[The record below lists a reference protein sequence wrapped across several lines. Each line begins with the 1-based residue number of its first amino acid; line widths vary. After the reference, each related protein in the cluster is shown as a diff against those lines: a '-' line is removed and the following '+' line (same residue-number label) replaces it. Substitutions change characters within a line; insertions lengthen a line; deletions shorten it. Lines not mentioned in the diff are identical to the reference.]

1 MIDRNNITISDAV
14 PCLRGELEEFTE
26 IWHKAIDY
34 SLDQGDFE
42 ELGKFLLDDCV
53 ISWCVPGIKP
63 SFFDKQRTAVGPEE
77 IVKQIEKNHLFGIPG
92 WKRPWDYYFVDSRK
106 GVILYFW
113 KEISPYKRSDGTLFS
128 TRTTGTTRIH
138 YGGNYQIQRIEIVED
153 PEYRVATIDELIA
166 AGLAPG
172 WMIREQ
178 EEYYRHLD
186 QDKKMWADHLEEL
199 ERRRDDMKIFQKKK
213 NPENKNQL
221 REVVPEKAVKTNE
234 NLRMNDAKAR
244 AEHEAVRNRVGYY
257 DFTHK
262 LLEVTGIDARSF
274 LSRMFVGAVAKAKIG
289 QAKYT
294 TMLNEKGIIIDDVI
308 VFRIE
313 EDKFWVSTLYIDELI
328 AWFDGH
334 KKDEDVEYQEITPYV
349 TMYAVQGPASRGVLN
364 AMLSDS
370 ISDLKNFHIV
380 DNMIGD
386 IPVKIARSGYTG
398 ELGYEIY
405 CDPENAKEIEEELER
420 AGRKYGIVKIT
431 TDVIVTSLPREKG
444 FVLMSDL
451 AGSNP
456 LEAGFGWSI
465 DWNKR
470 FIGKE
475 ALARVKANGPERNLL
490 GFMINDPAAKV
501 EPGDSVIVRGQNV
514 GKVTMFTYGF
524 TLEKNIGFAMVNAN
538 IGDEAIIR
546 GAKEYKVTLCNR
558 VFYDPGNER
567 VKEKN
572 IASHEENAMTDNGC
586 RNRDQ
591 GARKDHETVRSR
603 VGYYDFTH
611 QLLEVSG
618 IDARSFLSRMFVAAI
633 SKLKVGRAKYTTML
647 NEQGVIIDDV
657 IVFRMDHDKYW
668 ISTLY
673 INEMIKWFDRYKT
686 WQDVNYRDI
695 TNETRMYAVQGPKS
709 AALLNDMLSQNINHL
724 KSFQIEDNQLG
735 STDVKIARSGYTG
748 ELGYEI
754 YCRPQDG
761 AIVENALEKY
771 GAKYGIGKITT
782 DVIVTSLPREKG
794 FVLMSDLAGTNP
806 LEVGFDWT
814 VDWDKEFIG
823 KDALLKVKRWGAER
837 RLVGFMVDDDR
848 TEIAPGDTVNLF
860 GYPVGKVTMYTYG
873 FTVGKYIGYALV
885 DAGKAAID
893 SIVEI
898 NGVETVLC
906 DRVFYDPEGTR
917 MKLR

>member
-1 MIDRNNITISDAV
+1 MTDRNNVTISDAV

-34 SLDQGDFE
+34 SLNQGNFE
-42 ELGKFLLDDCV
+42 ELSKYLLDDCV

-63 SFFDKQRTAVGPEE
+63 SFFDKQHTAVGPEE
-77 IVKQIEKNHLFGIPG
+77 IIEQVEKYHLFGIPG
-92 WKRPWDYYFVDSRK
+92 WKRPWDYYFVDSKK

-153 PEYRVATIDELIA
+153 PEYRIATIDELIA

-178 EEYYRHLD
+178 EAYYEQLAL
-186 QDKKMWADHLEEL
+186 DKKMWADHLEEL
-199 ERRRDDMKIFQKKK
+199 ERRRNDMKIFQKKK
-213 NPENKNQL
+213 NPENTNQL
-221 REVVPEKAVKTNE
+221 QEVIPEKTVEPNRT
-234 NLRMNDAKAR
+234 LRMNNEKAR
-244 AEHEAVRNRVGYY
+244 AEHEAVRNHVGYY

-274 LSRMFVGAVAKAKIG
+274 LSRIFVGAIAKARIG

-308 VFRIE
+308 VFHID
-313 EDKFWVSTLYIDELI
+313 EDKYWVSTLYIEELI
-328 AWFDGH
+328 AWFDAH

-349 TMYAVQGPASRGVLN
+349 TMYAVQGPASRGVMN

-370 ISDLKNFHIV
+370 ISNLKTFHIV

-420 AGRKYGIVKIT
+420 AGGKFGITKIT

-470 FIGKE
+470 FVGKE
-475 ALARVKANGPERNLL
+475 ALMRVKESGVERNLL
-490 GFMINDPAAKV
+490 GFMIDDPAALI
-501 EPGDSVIVRGQNV
+501 EPGDSVIVHGQNV

-524 TLEKNIGFAMVNAN
+524 TLEKNIGFAMVNAD
-538 IGDEAIIR
+538 IGDEAVIQ
-546 GAKEYKVTLCNR
+546 GAREYKVTLCNR
-558 VFYDPGNER
+558 VFYDTGNER
-567 VKEKN
+567 VKESH
-572 IASHEENAMTDNGC
+572 ISFHEESAIVESGE
-586 RNRDQ
+586 RNRDRN
-591 GARKDHETVRSR
+591 AKKDHETVRNH

-618 IDARSFLSRMFVAAI
+618 IDARSFLSKMFVAAI
-633 SKLKVGRAKYTTML
+633 SKLKIGRAKYTTML
-647 NEQGVIIDDV
+647 NEQGIIIDDV
-657 IVFRMDHDKYW
+657 IVFRMDNDKYW

-673 INEMIKWFDRYKT
+673 IKEMMKWFDQYKT
-686 WQDVNYRDI
+686 WQEITYRDI
-695 TNETRMYAVQGPKS
+695 TNETRMYAVQGPDS
-709 AALLNDMLSQNINHL
+709 AAVLNDMLSQNIDHL
-724 KSFQIEDNQLG
+724 KPFQIEDNELG
-735 STDVKIARSGYTG
+735 NIDVKIARSGYTG

-761 AIVENALEKY
+761 VIIENALEKY

-806 LEVGFDWT
+806 LEVGFDWSI
-814 VDWDKEFIG
+814 DWDKEFIG
-823 KDALLKVKRWGAER
+823 KEALLEVVKKGAER
-837 RLVGFMVDDDR
+837 RLVGFMVDDER
-848 TEIAPGDTVNLF
+848 TNIAPGDIVKLF

-873 FTVGKYIGYALV
+873 FSVGKYIGYALV

-906 DRVFYDPEGTR
+906 DRVFYR
-917 MKLR
+917 

>member
-1 MIDRNNITISDAV
+1 MIDRNSINRPEAV

-34 SLDQGDFE
+34 SLDQGNFE
-42 ELGKFLLDDCV
+42 ELGKYFLDDCV

-63 SFFDKQRTAVGPEE
+63 SFFEKQRSAVGPEE
-77 IVKQIEKNHLFGIPG
+77 IVKQIEKYHLFGIPG
-92 WKRPWDYYFVDSRK
+92 WKRPWDYYFVDSKK

-178 EEYYRHLD
+178 SEYYKQLAL
-186 QDKKMWADHLEEL
+186 DKKKWGEHLEEL
-199 ERRRDDMKIFQKKK
+199 ERRREEMKIFQKKK
-213 NPENKNQL
+213 LPENTEQM
-221 REVVPEKAVKTNE
+221 REVVPKKMEKENP
-234 NLRMNDAKAR
+234 NLRKNDRKAR
-244 AEHEAVRNRVGYY
+244 AEHEAVRNHVGYY

-294 TMLNEKGIIIDDVI
+294 TMLNENGIIIDDVI

-328 AWFDGH
+328 AWFNSH
-334 KKDEDVEYQEITPYV
+334 RRDEDVEYQEITPYV

-364 AMLSDS
+364 AMVSDS
-370 ISDLKNFHIV
+370 ISNLKNFHIV

-386 IPVKIARSGYTG
+386 IPVKVARSGYTG

-420 AGRKYGIVKIT
+420 AGKKYGIVKIT

-465 DWNKR
+465 DWKKR

-475 ALARVKANGPERNLL
+475 ALTRVKEQGAKRNLL
-490 GFMINDPAAKV
+490 GFMVDDPAAQI
-501 EPGDSVIVRGQNV
+501 EPGDLVTVNGQPV
-514 GKVTMFTYGF
+514 GRVTMFTYGF
-524 TLEKNIGFAMVNAN
+524 TVEKNIGFAMVSAEA
-538 IGDEAIIR
+538 GDTAVIQGKKDYR
-546 GAKEYKVTLCNR
+546 VKLRSR
-558 VFYDPGNER
+558 VFYDEKNER
-567 VKEKN
+567 VKEGN
-572 IASHEENAMTDNGC
+572 IASHEESAVVGTGQ
-586 RNRDQ
+586 RSREES
-591 GARKDHETVRSR
+591 AAEDHEAVRNR

-611 QLLEVSG
+611 QLLEVTG
-618 IDARSFLSRMFVAAI
+618 IDARSFLSKMFVAAI
-633 SKLKVGRAKYTTML
+633 SGLKVGRAKYTTML
-647 NEQGVIIDDV
+647 NEQGTIIDDV
-657 IVFRMDHDKYW
+657 IVFRMEHDKYW

-673 INEMIKWFDRYKT
+673 IDDMIKWFDRYKT
-686 WQDVNYRDI
+686 WQDVSYRNI
-695 TNETRMYAVQGPKS
+695 TNENRMYAVQGPRS
-709 AALLNDMLSQNINHL
+709 AALLNDMLNQNINHL
-724 KSFQIEDNQLG
+724 KSFQIEDNRLG
-735 STDVKIARSGYTG
+735 NTDVKIARSGYTG

-761 AIVENALEKY
+761 AVIEQALETY
-771 GAKYGIGKITT
+771 GAKYGIRKITT

-806 LEVGFDWT
+806 LEVGFSWT
-814 VDWDKEFIG
+814 VDWSKDFIG
-823 KDALLKVKRWGAER
+823 KDALLEVKRKGAQR
-837 RLVGFMVDDDR
+837 RLVGFTVDDDR
-848 TEIAPGDTVNLF
+848 AGIAPGSTVNLF
-860 GYPVGKVTMYTYG
+860 GYPVGKVTMFTYG
-873 FTVGKYIGYALV
+873 FTLKKYIGYALV
-885 DAGKAAID
+885 DAGRAAID

-898 NGVETVLC
+898 NGVETVLR

-917 MKLR
+917 MKLK